1 MSTVAR
7 LFSRNETLVAVTI
20 VLLAVVIGLNNPVFF
35 TVGNAFDLLR
45 SMIVIGI
52 FAMAVMIVIVSGGID
67 VSFAAIGIFALYA
80 TVQLLNGTAP
90 DAPIWV
96 AFMLAAL
103 IGLGLGLINAFFIA
117 QFRLPTL
124 IVTLG
129 TLSMFHGFLLFAIG
143 NNIVRDVPPAMT
155 DFARSALVSVPLTR
169 GTANLHPGILITIA
183 VALFVWWLL
192 KYTMLGRSI
201 YALGGSRDATER
213 AGFSVPRIQYF
224 IYAFAGLLAGI
235 AGMTFGSLARQANPQ
250 DLVGTELTVIA
261 AVVLGGAQLTGGRGT
276 VIGTVLGVI
285 LVVIANN
292 SLILIGVPTV
302 WQRVV
307 IGVIILVG
315 TGLPAIRA
323 RRARQRSTGLA
334 TP

>member
-1 MSTVAR
+1 MDR
-7 LFSRNETLVAVTI
+7 LFRRNETLVAVTI
-20 VLLAVVIGLNNPVFF
+20 VVLSLLIGLNNPTFF

-45 SMIVIGI
+45 SVIVMGI
-52 FAMAVMIVIVSGGID
+52 FAMGVLIVIVSGGID
-67 VSFAAIGIFALYA
+67 VSFAAIGVFALYA
-80 TVQLLNGTAP
+80 TVRLVKAYAP
-90 DAPIWV
+90 DSPIWV
-96 AFMLAAL
+96 AFILAAL

-117 QFRLPTL
+117 QFKLPTL

-143 NNIVRDVPPAMT
+143 NQIIRDVPPAMT
-155 DFARSALVSVPLTR
+155 DFARSALMRIPLAR
-169 GTANLHPGILITIA
+169 GTANLHPAILITVA
-183 VALFVWWLL
+183 VTVFVWWLL

-201 YALGGSRDATER
+201 YALGGARDAAER
-213 AGFSVPRIQYF
+213 AGFNVPRIQYF
-224 IYAFAGLLAGI
+224 IYAFVGVLSGI

-250 DLVGTELTVIA
+250 DLVGMELNVIA

-307 IGVIILVG
+307 IGLIILIG

-323 RRARQRSTGLA
+323 RRAGQPTAGLA
-334 TP
+334 DV

>member
-7 LFSRNETLVAVTI
+7 LFGRNETLVAVTI
-20 VLLAVVIGLNNPVFF
+20 VLLALVIGLNNPVFF

-67 VSFAAIGIFALYA
+67 VSFAAIGIFARYS

-96 AFMLAAL
+96 ACMLAAL

-117 QFRLPTL
+117 RFRLPTL

-292 SLILIGVPTV
+292 SLVLVGVPTV
-302 WQRVV
+302 WQQVV

-323 RRARQRSTGLA
+323 RRAKQHATGMV